1 MIIGYINKQSE
12 IQYNFQI
19 AYCDVKPISLFY
31 LDLNKL
37 TLYFRFLICV
47 FI

>member
-31 LDLNKL
+31 LNLNNL
-37 TLYFRFLICV
+37 TPYLRSLMYI